1 MAISLN
7 NPLKVVLQPEKSVTV
22 SELTISRVV
31 DIPGQKIVR
40 CFVEQLEEPI
50 VLWEGAAYDSIGQW
64 TDSDVTTRLNQ
75 LYNS

>member
-64 TDSDVTTRLNQ
+64 TDTDVTTRLNQ

>member
-22 SELTISRVV
+22 SELKISRVV